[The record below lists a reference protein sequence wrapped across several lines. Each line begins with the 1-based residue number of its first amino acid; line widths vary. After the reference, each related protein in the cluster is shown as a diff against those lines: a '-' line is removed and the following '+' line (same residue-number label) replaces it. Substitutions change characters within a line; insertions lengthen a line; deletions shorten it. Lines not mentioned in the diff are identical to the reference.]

1 MFGSSRRRHRRNRS
15 SRHSIAECGME
26 VGVMAKVAR
35 RGWIF
40 GWVWY
45 TLGRNHRECRH
56 SVHTTLLS
64 QWTECS
70 VTHAM
75 CCTCSVSLHDVGIKT
90 DHFGVPGE
98 GMEWGAGRIV
108 VADWLGPIR
117 KRDQLHCD
125 LFVADRD

>member
-1 MFGSSRRRHRRNRS
+1 
-15 SRHSIAECGME
+15 
-26 VGVMAKVAR
+26 MAKVAR
-35 RGWIF
+35 CGWIF

-90 DHFGVPGE
+90 GSFWRTRED
-98 GMEWGAGRIV
+98 WSAGHIV
-108 VADWLGPIR
+108 VADRLGPIR
-117 KRDQLHCD
+117 KRDPLHCD